1 MPREAPQRQ
10 RNTGVIG
17 ETLDA
22 IKEFFYPALA
32 AERKQRHHVFQNFAI
47 FGAAIVSIVV
57 FEDKLKHVLDFADKE
72 L

>member
-1 MPREAPQRQ
+1 
-10 RNTGVIG
+10 VG

-47 FGAAIVSIVV
+47 FGAAIVGIVM
-57 FEDKLKHVLDFADKE
+57 FEGKIKQVLEFADKE